1 MDGTRL
7 SLGKPMKE
15 GRGGIT
21 DFLGGLQAR
30 AAPTDSNSLE
40 GGGYCSV
47 GKQDFSH
54 YTVACCCFRV

>member
-1 MDGTRL
+1 
-7 SLGKPMKE
+7 MKE